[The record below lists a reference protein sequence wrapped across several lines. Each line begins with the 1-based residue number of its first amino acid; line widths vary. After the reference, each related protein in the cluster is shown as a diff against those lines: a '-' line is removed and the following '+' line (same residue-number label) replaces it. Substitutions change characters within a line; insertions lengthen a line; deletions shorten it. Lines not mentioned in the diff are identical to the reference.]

1 LTAGAPQPVSREPGS
16 LPRAEVPGFALPRA
30 GPGMMSV
37 MDDLTAFIGD
47 RLDEDE
53 RVARAGLEYD
63 LRDLAARWSDH
74 ADYQAEWA
82 PA

>member
-1 LTAGAPQPVSREPGS
+1 
-16 LPRAEVPGFALPRA
+16 
-30 GPGMMSV
+30 